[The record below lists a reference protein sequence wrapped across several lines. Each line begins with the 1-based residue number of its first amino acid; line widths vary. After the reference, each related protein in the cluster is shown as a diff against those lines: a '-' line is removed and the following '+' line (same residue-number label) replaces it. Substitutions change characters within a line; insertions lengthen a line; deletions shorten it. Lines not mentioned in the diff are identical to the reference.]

1 MALWGKADEVF
12 STGSITVDYST
23 KIVTGSGTTF
33 TNASVGD
40 VISIGVGNTF
50 GEAVVS
56 NITSDSILTIN
67 STRFLS
73 GEEISG
79 VSDYLISQKPK
90 YTMHDSHYAADE
102 IYGVDVTEAG
112 IAKTTQY
119 SVEHAGWV
127 GIITYMD
134 NHGNLRVKTETLV
147 AMSGITTGT
156 PAAGSPGDADD
167 DAVFLP

>member
-1 MALWGKADEVF
+1 MALWGKADAVF
-12 STGSITVDYST
+12 STGTISVDYTT
-23 KIVTGSGTTF
+23 KTVTGSGTTF
-33 TNASVGD
+33 TNASAGD

-50 GEAVVS
+50 GEAVIS
-56 NITSDSILTIN
+56 GITSDLVLSVH

-79 VSDYLISQKPK
+79 VSDYTISQKPK

-102 IYGVDVTEAG
+102 IYGVDVVEAG

-134 NHGNLRVKTETLV
+134 NHGNLRVKN
-147 AMSGITTGT
+147 
-156 PAAGSPGDADD
+156 
-167 DAVFLP
+167 